1 MRAPHRPAGTEAV
14 HRLSGACVQ
23 QLCRPVYTSTS
34 FKNIQR
40 TFSVDAQ
47 VVDRSL
53 HGLQVAD
60 LPRKVE
66 DVVLS
71 QDQILH
77 GMGVPDIRDVDVDL
91 VLNSVDVEEVSAV
104 GRDHGIYD

>member
-1 MRAPHRPAGTEAV
+1 MRLIDRQVPRPSIN
-14 HRLSGACVQ
+14 LSGACVQ

-40 TFSVDAQ
+40 TFCVDAQ

-104 GRDHGIYD
+104 GRDHGIDD